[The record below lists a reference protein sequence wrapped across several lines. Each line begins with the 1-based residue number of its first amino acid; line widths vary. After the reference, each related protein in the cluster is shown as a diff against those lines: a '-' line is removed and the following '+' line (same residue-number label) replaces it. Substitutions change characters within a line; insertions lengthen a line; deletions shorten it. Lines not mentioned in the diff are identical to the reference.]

1 MQPALHPNLFC
12 LLLDMYSDVA
22 KVPLFI
28 EELVA
33 HSAPGCL
40 DSAAI
45 QKAAVSKLLDD
56 HLLTRVLQA
65 CIGCAALGVAFSA
78 TSDMLSE
85 FVAEPRNLP
94 QDEVLICWSTPFWN
108 TGVQ

>member
-1 MQPALHPNLFC
+1 MFC

-22 KVPLFI
+22 KVPLSI

-33 HSAPGCL
+33 HSVPGSL

-65 CIGCAALGVAFSA
+65 CIGCAAPGVAFLA

-94 QDEVLICWSTPFWN
+94 VDEVLICWPTPFWN